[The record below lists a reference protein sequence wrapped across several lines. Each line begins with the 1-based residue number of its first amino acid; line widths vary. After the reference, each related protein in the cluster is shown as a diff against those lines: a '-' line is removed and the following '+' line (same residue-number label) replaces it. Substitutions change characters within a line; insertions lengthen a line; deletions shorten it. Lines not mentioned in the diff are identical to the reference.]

1 MMRIKRAKSGSAP
14 RSFSRMYNKVTQ
26 RASIRFFKE
35 LESLIITAA
44 FTVRECMSKAIS
56 PYVPSTVEEIV
67 AEVAACVTAGASVV
81 HLHAKDKSIG
91 EARSI
96 LGLK

>member
-1 MMRIKRAKSGSAP
+1 MI
-14 RSFSRMYNKVTQ
+14 
-26 RASIRFFKE
+26 E
-35 LESLIITAA
+35 LEKLIITAA
-44 FTVRECMSKAIS
+44 VTGGEYVSKDTT

-67 AEVAACVTAGASVV
+67 AEVAACVEAGASVV

-91 EARSI
+91 ESRSI